1 MKFIKWIER
10 NPINAA
16 YFFGFCVCLAI
27 ASPNIKAN
35 MVAMGEVQK
44 LTQDNNTKQMRLMA
58 TQQSIESQAVIADSR
73 YKSGCIMVVASNFPD
88 KLTALEDGKPVID
101 AARQRPLSPGA
112 VVCDGFGNTGVIV
125 TRDGKPVVG
134 EMAFTGNDSL
144 ISLAKRKANK
154 EYSLP
159 RN

>member
-1 MKFIKWIER
+1 MKWIKR

-27 ASPNIKAN
+27 AYPNIKAN
-35 MVAMGEVQK
+35 MAAMGEVQK

-58 TQQSIESQAVIADSR
+58 TQQFVESQGEIADSR
-73 YKSGCIMVVASNFPD
+73 YKFGCIMVVAFNSPD
-88 KLTALEDGKPVID
+88 KLTALEEGKPVID

-112 VVCDGFGNTGVIV
+112 VVCDGFGSTGLIV
-125 TRDGKPVVG
+125 RAKDGKPVVG

-144 ISLAKRKANK
+144 ISSAKKKANK
-154 EYSLP
+154 KYSLP